1 MQPIVSATRTAP
13 QSLALQRRCVVASR
27 QPPRSSKPSQR
38 TVAAGGGH
46 ITSTVPEVYTEN
58 VDPELKAF
66 QEHQKTAARPTHA
79 EHARTL
85 MALAGTGV
93 LSSVSS
99 QPAHKGFPA
108 GSVVEF
114 ALDAQGR
121 PLLATSTLS
130 PHTADL
136 QGDGR
141 CSITVTAPGFTGLQ
155 DARFALTGTAVE
167 VPDAERAAV
176 REAYLARHPK
186 AFYVDFGDF
195 RWFRMDTVAG
205 GRYIGGFGRISS
217 VTPADYH
224 SASPDPVAGFAGH
237 VAGHMNG
244 EASHVRDM
252 VDMVSHYVGLTVD
265 EARMLALDRLGV
277 DMEVSRGGQSFRLR
291 LPFIRPAEDRKGVK
305 EVLVEMTKT
314 ARAARAS

>member
-1 MQPIVSATRTAP
+1 M
-13 QSLALQRRCVVASR
+13 LL
-27 QPPRSSKPSQR
+27 
-38 TVAAGGGH
+38 
-46 ITSTVPEVYTEN
+46 
-58 VDPELKAF
+58 
-66 QEHQKTAARPTHA
+66 
-79 EHARTL
+79 
-85 MALAGTGV
+85 
-93 LSSVSS
+93 
-99 QPAHKGFPA
+99 
-108 GSVVEF
+108 
-114 ALDAQGR
+114 
-121 PLLATSTLS
+121 PLL
-130 PHTADL
+130 PL
-136 QGDGR
+136 Q
-141 CSITVTAPGFTGLQ
+141 GLQ

-195 RWFRMDTVAG
+195 RWFRMETVAG

-217 VTPADYH
+217 VRNVNHCFVHCPVVLILVIIIIPAASPLAISCLSLPQQHMPAIMHPCQMPHSRVTPCPRNETQVTPADYH

-291 LPFIRPAEDRKGVK
+291 LPFVRWAPYAAVHLGGVCAC
-305 EVLVEMTKT
+305 LPSCPPPLLMTHT
-314 ARAARAS
+314 RVQRHTE